1 MKDNTI
7 RGILNRI
14 LWSGDVRRASY
25 DIVVIDR
32 LSVEGFRKYRLSEG
46 VKVLSDRLVID
57 DTIIPYHRVVAIL
70 KDGDII
76 WKRSAYQIK

>member
-7 RGILNRI
+7 RGILNRVI
-14 LWSGDVRRASY
+14 WSGDIRRASY
-25 DIVVIDR
+25 DIVVVDR
-32 LSVEGFRKYRLSEG
+32 LNVNGFRKYKLNEE
-46 VKVLSDRLVID
+46 VKVLNDRLIIN

-70 KDGDII
+70 KDGDVI